1 MASPAGRSSRKPGG
15 FEPEGALVV
24 SVATLRESGE
34 GPQDVLEARGLLLRR
49 LLRLRGGAWASCR
62 LGLLSADGAFSP
74 WAAEP

>member
-1 MASPAGRSSRKPGG
+1 M
-15 FEPEGALVV
+15 V

-34 GPQDVLEARGLLLRR
+34 GPRDVLEAWGLLLRR